1 MNAPLPPRKTLAWN
15 GVSLQVPRSWDSAEF
30 QAFALSVAGRDGQ
43 GLDLRWARTKGS
55 FDPQAH
61 LARVA
66 AAMGPGAVADPDP
79 AALPP
84 GWAGAGQALAAAGL
98 AVLPFAWRAGDGAG
112 PGAVLHNPATGLA
125 ALARFTLPGPAPE
138 QDMATALAVLDS
150 LGDHPPGGPVP
161 WAAFGVTAVV
171 PGDLELRAFSFTP
184 GHFRLTLAAPH
195 TGCELVLDRLGPADA
210 LLGRRTLAQ
219 YADAFYGTLGAPEGF
234 FSEAPASAPGLPEAA
249 PDAPD
254 APPPGAAPARAP
266 EPDMVAG
273 SGFRPAPLLA
283 RLLRRPWPG
292 ARRGRLWRAGIGAML
307 LGAFMRAP
315 RERDLEAFE
324 AICRDYALDRP

>member
-30 QAFALSVAGRDGQ
+30 QAFALSVASRDGL
-43 GLDLRWARTKGS
+43 GLDLRWARTKGP
-55 FDPQAH
+55 FDLQAH
-61 LARVA
+61 LARAA
-66 AAMGPGAVADPDP
+66 AAMGPGAIADPAP
-79 AALPP
+79 EALPP
-84 GWAGAGQALAAAGL
+84 GWAGAGQTLAAAGL
-98 AVLPFAWRAGDGAG
+98 AVLPFAWRTGDGGG

-125 ALARFTLPGPAPE
+125 ALARFTLPGPTPE

-171 PGDLELRAFSFTP
+171 PGALELRAFSFTP

-195 TGCELVLDRLGPADA
+195 TGCDLVLDRLGPADA

-234 FSEAPASAPGLPEAA
+234 FNEASATASGPGEAA
-249 PDAPD
+249 PDE
-254 APPPGAAPARAP
+254 PPPDTTPARAP

-273 SGFRPAPLLA
+273 SGCQPAPLLT

-315 RERDLEAFE
+315 RERDLDAFE
-324 AICRDYALDRP
+324 AICRDYTLDRP